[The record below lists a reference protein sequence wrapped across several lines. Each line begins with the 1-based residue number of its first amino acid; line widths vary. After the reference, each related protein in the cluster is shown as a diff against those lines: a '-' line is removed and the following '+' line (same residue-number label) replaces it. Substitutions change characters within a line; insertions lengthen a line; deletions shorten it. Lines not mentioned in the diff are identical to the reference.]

1 LILAATVALVAIAV
15 PGTGASRWRCGAAG
29 VGLALLSAAPWLMAA
44 ALTDSLASY
53 RAGGAAGVAAFA
65 ARAEPGLGT
74 LGSLAGLGGIWNADA
89 VPGSRSTLF
98 AVVATLL
105 LLAVVGLG
113 GVAAVRS
120 RTALPFLLLAV
131 AAVVLPA
138 AMATGP
144 GLALVRTLAEA
155 APGLG
160 VLRDGQKWVALALPG
175 YAVAAAGSV
184 VTLSRW
190 RPALSPAAVAA
201 TCCAVLIAVL
211 PDLAWGGWGKVTSVR
226 YPSGWAQVAERIDA
240 DPGPVAVL
248 PADSMRQFGWA
259 GAAPVLD
266 PLPRWLRADV
276 LSTGDLNISGG
287 TVFGEGNHARAVQK
301 LLLAGATPARLADA
315 GVRWVVVE
323 SRAGGETGSAAAT
336 LAGLPEAYFD
346 DDLTLYR
353 VGGTAPPA
361 SRGQRA
367 AAIGAHLVWL
377 AVLVVGAAGM
387 AVRRVRD

>member
-1 LILAATVALVAIAV
+1 
-15 PGTGASRWRCGAAG
+15 
-29 VGLALLSAAPWLMAA
+29 
-44 ALTDSLASY
+44 
-53 RAGGAAGVAAFA
+53 
-65 ARAEPGLGT
+65 
-74 LGSLAGLGGIWNADA
+74 
-89 VPGSRSTLF
+89 
-98 AVVATLL
+98 
-105 LLAVVGLG
+105 
-113 GVAAVRS
+113 
-120 RTALPFLLLAV
+120 
-131 AAVVLPA
+131 
-138 AMATGP
+138 
-144 GLALVRTLAEA
+144 
-155 APGLG
+155 
-160 VLRDGQKWVALALPG
+160 VALALPG

-201 TCCAVLIAVL
+201 TCCAVLIAAL

-226 YPSGWAQVAERIDA
+226 YPSGWAQVAERINA

-287 TVFGEGNHARAVQK
+287 TVFGEGNHARGVQK

-336 LAGLPEAYFD
+336 LAGLPEAYSD

-367 AAIGAHLVWL
+367 VAIGAHLVWL
-377 AVLVVGAAGM
+377 AVLVLGAAGM